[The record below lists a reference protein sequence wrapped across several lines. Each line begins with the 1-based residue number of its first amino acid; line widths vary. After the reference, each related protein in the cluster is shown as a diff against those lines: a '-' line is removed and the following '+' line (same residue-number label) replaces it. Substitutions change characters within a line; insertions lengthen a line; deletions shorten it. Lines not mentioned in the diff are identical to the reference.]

1 MEESRSRP
9 LLLIIFT
16 FRAVKITSRL
26 MKIVDSSGSAIL
38 RLYVLLAVNIQYS
51 TDFLFPAKVF

>member
-1 MEESRSRP
+1 MEEYRNRS

-26 MKIVDSSGSAIL
+26 MKIMDSSGSAIL
-38 RLYVLLAVNIQYS
+38 RVYVLLAMNIQYS
-51 TDFLFPAKVF
+51 TDFLFPAKIF